1 MGKGFYAQKWP
12 KTLKN
17 EAETTP
23 KKEDHKS
30 SWYSL

>member
-1 MGKGFYAQKWP
+1 MGKDFAQKWP
-12 KTLKN
+12 KTLK
-17 EAETTP
+17 TKQKLLQ

>member
-1 MGKGFYAQKWP
+1 MGKGFYAQSDRKQ
-12 KTLKN
+12 N